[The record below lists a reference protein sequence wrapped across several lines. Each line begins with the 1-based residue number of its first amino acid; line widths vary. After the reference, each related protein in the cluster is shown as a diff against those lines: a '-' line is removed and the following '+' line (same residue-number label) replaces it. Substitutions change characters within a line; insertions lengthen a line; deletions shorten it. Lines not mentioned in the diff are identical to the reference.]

1 VFGSRNNN
9 RQGSH
14 CFLVTMQPKHN
25 PKSPVLPEVIYS
37 AGTITPAED
46 MTRFDVMNSLV
57 EQLVKRLPFLRDGV
71 VLGFS
76 LERNDLFL

>member
-1 VFGSRNNN
+1 
-9 RQGSH
+9 
-14 CFLVTMQPKHN
+14 MQPKHN
-25 PKSPVLPEVIYS
+25 PKSPVPPEVIYS
-37 AGTITPAED
+37 AGTITPTEGT
-46 MTRFDVMNSLV
+46 TRFDVMNGLV